1 MTLHDAELALTATHH
16 VLRCHDKRPAVNGE
30 ADQLAIH
37 SDAGYVLINCQA
49 GVDFYAL
56 AAACPDVMDLTR
68 VKTPA
73 GFHLYY
79 QGEAQAPQVLA
90 TNRDGSPRIT
100 VTEYAVTYPTP
111 GYALE
116 SGLLTQ
122 IPAKPLEFWRKFKA
136 IAAFQTVKPE
146 RIVPIPGPVGDAP
159 AVEPPPLDAQPP
171 DDIVGALGMMT
182 MTERNAAAGFEMV
195 YSEQF
200 RYCKAWKTWLDW
212 DCSRWVPE
220 GTDKPFDA
228 MVRMVHSLN
237 REMNKSV
244 AKSSFSAG
252 AEKIARASRKFA
264 TKPEDWDRDTWLLNT
279 PAGTIDLK
287 SGDLRPHRKDDL
299 ISKVTAVA
307 PSELPRPVF
316 DRFLKDIT
324 LEDPLEAGYLQRSLG
339 ACLSGAQS
347 EPFILFWFGN
357 GAAGKNTLWDLVRWL
372 MGGYAKTVPIDTLLS
387 RRDDRGFETLAANLL
402 SLRLAISSEV
412 PEGAFFD
419 EQKLKS
425 LSGDA
430 TIPGRFLYGSHFDFP
445 KTHKHLIVGNDA
457 PQLRV
462 VDNALKRRLHVVPFR
477 ANFEGTPDLEMPAKL
492 RAEGPQILQWLIEG
506 HALWL
511 EDGMLRKPSCVQ
523 EATDKYFTSQSTPA
537 MWIEE
542 CCNEDSDAR
551 ATAKGLYLSY
561 KTWKESRGEGA
572 ISQTRLGEYLSKRY
586 DKIKS
591 NGQIQYQGLELKP
604 SSVLDFQA

>member
-1 MTLHDAELALTATHH
+1 MTLHDAELALTGSHH
-16 VLRCHDKRPAVNGE
+16 ILRCHDKRPAVNGE

-56 AAACPDVMDLTR
+56 AAACPDVMELTR
-68 VKTPA
+68 VKTPS

-79 QGEAQAPQVLA
+79 QGEAQPPQVLA

-116 SGLLTQ
+116 RGLLTQ
-122 IPAKPLEFWRKFKA
+122 IVSKPLAFWRQFKA
-136 IAAFQTVKPE
+136 VAERQTVKPE